1 MSAIMPLFPLQL
13 VVYPGEPLNLHIF
26 EERYKQ
32 LIGECEREG
41 TTFGIPA
48 YFNRAVQDTG
58 TEVELVE
65 VVKRYPNGEID
76 IKTRGL
82 SIFRVDRF
90 YKQAPGKLYAGGE
103 VAPIPFSTE
112 GDFLKSKKI
121 LELTQELFRLL
132 KVGKEPPAGPETF
145 VTYDIGHEVG
155 FSLPQEYELLC
166 MPEERARQD
175 FMLQHLEQ
183 FLPRVR
189 EMERIREK
197 IKMNGHFRNLKPPK
211 F

>member
-1 MSAIMPLFPLQL
+1 MPLFPLQL

-41 TTFGIPA
+41 NSFGIPA
-48 YFNRAVQDTG
+48 YFNEAVQDTG

-65 VVKRYPNGEID
+65 IVKRYPNGEMD
-76 IKTRGL
+76 VKTRGL
-82 SIFRVDRF
+82 SIFKVENF
-90 YKQAPGKLYAGGE
+90 YQQAPGKLYAGGE
-103 VAPIPFSTE
+103 VKPLPFTTE
-112 GDFLKSKKI
+112 GDYLKSKKI
-121 LELTQELFRLL
+121 LHLTQELFQLL
-132 KVGKEPPAGPETF
+132 KVEKEAPSDPEKF
-145 VTYDIGHEVG
+145 VTYEIAHQVG
-155 FSLPQEYELLC
+155 FSLPMEYEFLNI
-166 MPEERARQD
+166 PEEKERQD

>member
-1 MSAIMPLFPLQL
+1 MPLFPLQL

-41 TTFGIPA
+41 KTFGIPA
-48 YFNRAVQDTG
+48 YFNQSVQDTG

-65 VVKRYPNGEID
+65 VVKRYPNGEMD

-82 SIFRVDRF
+82 SIFNIEKF
-90 YKQAPGKLYAGGE
+90 YQQAPGKLYAGAE
-103 VAPIPFSTE
+103 VNPLPYTTD

-121 LELTQELFRLL
+121 IELTEELFRLL
-132 KVGKEPPAGPETF
+132 RVEKEPPSDPENFT
-145 VTYDIGHEVG
+145 TYDIAHQIG

-166 MPEERARQD
+166 IPEEKARQD
-175 FMLQHLEQ
+175 LMLQHLEK